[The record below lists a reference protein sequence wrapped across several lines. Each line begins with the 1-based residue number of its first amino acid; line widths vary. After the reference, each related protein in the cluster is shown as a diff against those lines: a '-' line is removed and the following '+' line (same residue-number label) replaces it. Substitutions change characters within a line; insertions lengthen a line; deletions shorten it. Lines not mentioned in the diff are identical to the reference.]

1 MYVCGTQRNKEVDEE
16 MKFGRV
22 RTLRGQVTIPGASVI
37 GRKNIILADGLI
49 NLGLKIKSFQV
60 WPVDFTNTMSVIMSY
75 ETLPTGTLANAADNR
90 QFGWFEKSSTT
101 NQNQPMM
108 LDPDHIVN
116 RDLFL
121 QITNLGAVLPTDIVF
136 NYIIEAQVVDLT
148 DDEAIITIIKETSQG

>member
-1 MYVCGTQRNKEVDEE
+1 
-16 MKFGRV
+16 
-22 RTLRGQVTIPGASVI
+22 
-37 GRKNIILADGLI
+37 
-49 NLGLKIKSFQV
+49 
-60 WPVDFTNTMSVIMSY
+60 MSVIMSY

-148 DDEAIITIIKETSQG
+148 DDEAIITIIKETSQS